1 MNDMNKSLNNF
12 FRMINDELTPEEQKE
27 QKRLDYERSLK
38 PKSNNPYC
46 AFGGDI
52 AGEEILSLDTH

>member
-1 MNDMNKSLNNF
+1 MDKALDYF
-12 FRMINDELTPEEQKE
+12 FRMIEDKLTPKEQEE

-52 AGEEILSLDTH
+52 VGEEILSLDTH

>member
-1 MNDMNKSLNNF
+1 MEEALNYF
-12 FRMINDELTPEEQKE
+12 FRYINDELTEEEIQE
-27 QKRLDYERSLK
+27 EKRLKEIRDKK

-52 AGEEILSLDTH
+52 EGEEILSLDTH

>member
-1 MNDMNKSLNNF
+1 MDKALDYF

-27 QKRLDYERSLK
+27 QKQLDYERSLK

-52 AGEEILSLDTH
+52 EGEEILSIDSH